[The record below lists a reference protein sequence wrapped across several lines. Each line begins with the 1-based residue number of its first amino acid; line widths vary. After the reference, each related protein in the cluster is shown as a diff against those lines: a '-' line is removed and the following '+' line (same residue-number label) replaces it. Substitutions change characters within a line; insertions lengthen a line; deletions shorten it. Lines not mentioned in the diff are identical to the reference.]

1 MGSRVATILQLQYY
15 VAVVRQQ
22 GFTAAAETLFVS
34 QPALSKSI
42 RALEQEFQV
51 ELIDRTV
58 KFFRLTS
65 EGELFYNYALE
76 ILSHFQNQVD
86 ELYQRLHG
94 SGGVLRFGLPPT
106 AGSIYFYACIQEFRR
121 CYPQT
126 ELKLEEFPSKTILK
140 ELDDKKLDMA
150 CILEPFHDSRYHI
163 RPVFTSELMLVV
175 SAKHPLARRR
185 SVSFAELRDEPF
197 LMMSSNYTFHDMVIS
212 CCQNAGFTPNVVFES
227 SQWDLISEMAAD
239 NHGITFFAKALLDKY
254 APKGIRV
261 IPLKETTPPW
271 VLSLI
276 YRKDKFMTPQM
287 QHFLDIC
294 LRQKR

>member
-1 MGSRVATILQLQYY
+1 MATILQFQYY
-15 VAVVRQQ
+15 TAVVQKK

-58 KFFRLTS
+58 KVFRLTP

-106 AGSIYFYACIQEFRR
+106 AGSIYFYACIREFKRR
-121 CYPQT
+121 YPQT
-126 ELKLEEFPSKTILK
+126 ELKLEEVPSKTILK
-140 ELDDKKLDMA
+140 ELDEKKLDMA
-150 CILEPFHDSRYHI
+150 CILEPFQDSRYHI
-163 RPVFTSELMLVV
+163 RPVYTSELVLVV
-175 SAKHPLARRR
+175 SERHPLADRE
-185 SVSFAELRDEPF
+185 SVSFSELREEPF
-197 LMMSSNYTFHDMVIS
+197 LMMSSNYTFHDMVIG
-212 CCQNAGFTPNVVFES
+212 CCQSAGFTPNVVFES

-254 APKGIRV
+254 MPKGVRV
-261 IPLKETTPPW
+261 IPLQEAAPPW

-294 LRQKR
+294 LKHRC

>member
-1 MGSRVATILQLQYY
+1 MATILQFQYY
-15 VAVVRQQ
+15 AAVVQKR
-22 GFTAAAETLFVS
+22 GFTAAAEDLYVS

-58 KFFRLTS
+58 KVFRLTP
-65 EGELFYNYALE
+65 EGELFYGYALE

-106 AGSIYFYACIQEFRR
+106 AGSIYFYACIQEFKRR
-121 CYPQT
+121 YPQT

-140 ELDDKKLDMA
+140 ELDEKKLDMA
-150 CILEPFHDSRYHI
+150 CILEPFQDSRYHV
-163 RPVFTSELMLVV
+163 RPVYTSELMLVV
-175 SAKHPLARRR
+175 SERHQLANRET
-185 SVSFAELRDEPF
+185 VSISELRDEPF
-197 LMMSSNYTFHDMVIS
+197 LMMSSNYTFHDMVIG
-212 CCQNAGFTPNVVFES
+212 CCQSAGFTPNVVFES
-227 SQWDLISEMAAD
+227 SQWDLISEMTAD
-239 NHGITFFAKALLDKY
+239 NQGITFFAKALLDKY
-254 APKGIRV
+254 TPRGVRV
-261 IPLKETTPPW
+261 IPLREATPPW

-276 YRKDKFMTPQM
+276 YRKDKFVTPQM

-294 LRQKR
+294 LKRRE

>member
-1 MGSRVATILQLQYY
+1 MATILQFQYY
-15 VAVVRQQ
+15 RAVVQQQ
-22 GFTAAAETLFVS
+22 GFTAAADTLFVS

-51 ELIDRTV
+51 ELIDRSV
-58 KFFRLTS
+58 KTFRLTP
-65 EGELFYNYALE
+65 EGELFYDYALE

-106 AGSIYFYACIQEFRR
+106 AGSIYFYSCIQEFKKR
-121 CYPQT
+121 YPQT
-126 ELKLEEFPSKTILK
+126 ELKLVEFPSKTILK
-140 ELDDKKLDMA
+140 QLDEKKLDMA
-150 CILEPFHDSRYHI
+150 CVLEPFHDSRYHV

-175 SAKHPLARRR
+175 STKHPLAGRDA
-185 SVSFAELRDEPF
+185 VSFTELKDEPF
-197 LMMSSNYTFHDMVIS
+197 LMMSPNYTFHDMVIG
-212 CCQNAGFTPNVVFES
+212 CCQSAGFTPNVVFES
-227 SQWDLISEMAAD
+227 SQWDLVSEMAVD
-239 NHGITFFAKALLDKY
+239 NQGITFFAKALLDKY
-254 APKGIRV
+254 APKGVCV
-261 IPLKETTPPW
+261 IPLKEATPPW

-294 LRQKR
+294 MKSRAYQM